1 MSSARGATIQAL
13 SGGLSFMAS
22 ARSRIVIAALF
33 LCAAAFAVAQDSPFG
48 QNGPAPA
55 GKQQAAPPAQP
66 AQVPDTVCFGN
77 SPRWSFQFGSQAA
90 RTLGISEGD
99 KWWIGKFT
107 YVDGQWSWHGNPAS
121 GSGSGLTATIYQ
133 REVHRQNPGRY
144 QRVSVSRAGV
154 SAGRQH
160 RERLL
165 PQAEAGRSAGRP
177 ARVRSQHTS
186 SAVGLNQF

>member
-1 MSSARGATIQAL
+1 
-13 SGGLSFMAS
+13 MAS

-77 SPRWSFQFGSQAA
+77 SPRWSFQFGAQAA

-107 YVDGQWSWHGNPAS
+107 YVDGQWSWHGNPAR
-121 GSGSGLTATIYQ
+121 GSGSGLTATITKGKCIDKTQADTKEFPYQ
-133 REVHRQNPGRY
+133 GQVYLPEGNIVNGCCRRLKPGEAPVGPHGY
-144 QRVSVSRAGV
+144 VPNTPP
-154 SAGRQH
+154 
-160 RERLL
+160 
-165 PQAEAGRSAGRP
+165 PQ
-177 ARVRSQHTS
+177 
-186 SAVGLNQF
+186 

>member
-1 MSSARGATIQAL
+1 
-13 SGGLSFMAS
+13 MAS

-77 SPRWSFQFGSQAA
+77 SPRWSFQFGAQAA

-121 GSGSGLTATIYQ
+121 GSGSGLTATITKGKCIDKTQADTKEFPYQ
-133 REVHRQNPGRY
+133 GQVYLPEGNIVNGCCRRLKPGEAPVGPHGY
-144 QRVSVSRAGV
+144 VPNTPP
-154 SAGRQH
+154 
-160 RERLL
+160 
-165 PQAEAGRSAGRP
+165 PQ
-177 ARVRSQHTS
+177 
-186 SAVGLNQF
+186 

>member
-1 MSSARGATIQAL
+1 
-13 SGGLSFMAS
+13 MAS

-48 QNGPAPA
+48 QNGPAPT

-66 AQVPDTVCFGN
+66 AQVPDMVCFGN

-107 YVDGQWSWHGNPAS
+107 YVDGQWSWHGIPAS
-121 GSGSGLTATIYQ
+121 GSGGGLTATITKGKCIDKTQADTKEFPYQ
-133 REVHRQNPGRY
+133 GQVYLPEGDTVNGCCRRLKPGEAPVGPHGY
-144 QRVSVSRAGV
+144 VPNTPP
-154 SAGRQH
+154 
-160 RERLL
+160 
-165 PQAEAGRSAGRP
+165 PQ
-177 ARVRSQHTS
+177 
-186 SAVGLNQF
+186 